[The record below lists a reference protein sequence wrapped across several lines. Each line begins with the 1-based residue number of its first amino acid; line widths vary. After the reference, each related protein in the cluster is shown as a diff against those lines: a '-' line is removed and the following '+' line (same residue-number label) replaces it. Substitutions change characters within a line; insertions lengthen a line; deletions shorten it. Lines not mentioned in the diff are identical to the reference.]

1 MNDITN
7 NDTLLSKIVKDYLN
21 ATPTNNRVET
31 HEQVYKFIRWIGSEI
46 SASELTPF
54 ITSSYS
60 DQTAVTAIKY
70 VKPFLKYLYTKG
82 FTATNLSSHLKG
94 RKAARST
101 ITSNRKRPQNI
112 SNLTPEGYL
121 KLNTELEELLTQ
133 RIEVTVELRK
143 AAADKDFRENAP
155 LHAARDRKS
164 LIEGRIQEIESIL
177 KTATI
182 IKSSKSGS
190 KVKIGDTVLLED
202 LSSGQQVCYILV
214 DSKESNIAM
223 GKCSTVSPIGKSLLN
238 KEKGQIV
245 EVIAPGGTFSFRIH
259 KISHDI

>member
-1 MNDITN
+1 MNDLTN
-7 NDTLLSKIVKDYLN
+7 NDTLLSKIAKDYLN
-21 ATPTNNRVET
+21 STPTNNRVKT

-54 ITSSYS
+54 AISSYS
-60 DQTAVTAIKY
+60 DQTAVSTIKY
-70 VKPFLKYLYTKG
+70 VKPFLKYLYSKG
-82 FTATNLSSHLKG
+82 FNSTNLSTHLKG
-94 RKAARST
+94 RKASRST
-101 ITSNRKRPQNI
+101 ITTNQQQPLNI
-112 SNLTPEGYL
+112 SNLTPEGYS
-121 KLNTELEELLTQ
+121 KLNTELEELLIQ
-133 RIEVTVELRK
+133 RTEVTVELRK

-155 LHAARDRKS
+155 LHAARDHKS
-164 LIEGRIQEIESIL
+164 HIEGRIQEIESIL
-177 KTATI
+177 KTARI

-245 EVIAPGGTFSFRIH
+245 EVIAPAGTFSFRIH
-259 KISHDI
+259 EIRHDI